1 MLCWTNAT
9 GASAEFARSR
19 ARLLP
24 ASLIHID
31 GGTSLLDAYKQL
43 GVLTGRVLKGE
54 NYRATNDFFPAE
66 SAQL

>member
-1 MLCWTNAT
+1 
-9 GASAEFARSR
+9 
-19 ARLLP
+19 
-24 ASLIHID
+24 LIRID
-31 GGTSLLDAYKQL
+31 DGTRLLDAYKQL